1 MAPWKTRERSG
12 QEIFIHSHPE
22 GNRPITSL
30 LPLFSGARLAD
41 EHDFACGL
49 PVGPACRLSEGLCE
63 CLNGM
68 VQGQRNG
75 AHVWKPWAGIRVVRR
90 MEEARCHMTV
100 VAKADTVDSVG
111 EPVNTNLVIG

>member
-1 MAPWKTRERSG
+1 MSMT
-12 QEIFIHSHPE
+12 
-22 GNRPITSL
+22 
-30 LPLFSGARLAD
+30 LPAACLWGPRVGLARD
-41 EHDFACGL
+41 S
-49 PVGPACRLSEGLCE
+49 V
-63 CLNGM
+63 NGM

-111 EPVNTNLVIG
+111 EPVR